1 MGLIFSIIVAKSLCT
16 VEIALKYGA
25 SEDFHL
31 QGFER
36 QTNGPLKLAA
46 HNRTMTP
53 KNIPITCYRLQFNR
67 NFTFVDASKILDY
80 LARLGVTT
88 IYSSPILQSRA
99 GSEHGYDVTD
109 PTRIDSELGGE
120 QQFEIFQTEVRQR
133 GMSMLLDIVPN
144 HMAARPEN
152 PWWMDVLENGP
163 GSVYA
168 SYFDV
173 DWHPPSRMFEN
184 KIVLPILGT
193 FYADVLKKRELRLTF
208 KEGRFFVQYYEL
220 SFPIAPKSYLDILR
234 HRKEMLE
241 AKLGAKSAT
250 LQEYLGII
258 VGLESLAPRE
268 TLPVYAA
275 GERRLQVAALKERL
289 KELYDGD
296 KSFREFLDKNV
307 EHFNGVTGRDGS
319 FRALDQLLSE
329 QSYALSYWNSAN
341 AEINYRRFFNIGE
354 LIGVRVED
362 PAVMDATHVTV
373 FRLLDSGAVT
383 GLRID
388 HIDGLRDPLGYL
400 QRLQGHTDGPEEG
413 KKESSDRYI
422 VVEKIF
428 SGTEAL
434 PQEWPVSGT
443 TGYEFLNA
451 VNRIFVYPQGAQKM
465 ARAYSKIVRRDE
477 SFEDMVYAKKKL
489 IMNSLLAVEMRY
501 LSHQLSILA
510 QQDRYARELPSGEL
524 AHAFSE
530 TTASLPVYRTY
541 IRGMDTPDHASRYIG
556 LALTEARSRN
566 PQIDTKCFAFVR
578 DVLLGSEADTVL
590 TGQRE
595 SRLAFVMRWQQLTG
609 AIMAKGFED
618 TLLYVYFPLLSLNDV
633 GGDPRPS
640 PESARDFDDF
650 ICDRL
655 RYSPFGLNSTATHDT
670 KRGED
675 VRARINVLSEIPD
688 EWNKH
693 LRRWFKWNRGK
704 TRQLSGQAA
713 PDRNEEMF
721 IYQTLLGAWPLDQ
734 SGLPEFRNRMRE
746 YVLKAA
752 REAKVHTRWV
762 RQNPRQEKALLNFVT
777 AIIKSRGP
785 NPFLKDFEMLQQKIA
800 YFGMLNGLAQT
811 LIKITSPGVP
821 EIYQGCDLWDLR
833 LVDPDNRR
841 AVDYAVRAKLLAEIE
856 ERTQSR
862 GGADEFRKEIAT
874 HWQDGRIKLYI
885 IWSVLNLRRQKPLLF
900 QEGSFEP
907 LKVEGKRAN
916 NLLGYARRDGKS
928 GLMVVAPKWLAQAKA
943 PMNQQDMRKFW
954 SNTEIRLP
962 EGGSGQWVNLFG
974 DAPSSVKNTEKQNA
988 LKVADLL
995 GNFPVACLVHLTQVN
1010 EPAS

>member
-1 MGLIFSIIVAKSLCT
+1 
-16 VEIALKYGA
+16 
-25 SEDFHL
+25 
-31 QGFER
+31 
-36 QTNGPLKLAA
+36 
-46 HNRTMTP
+46 MTP

-67 NFTFVDASKILDY
+67 NFTFADASKILDY

-120 QQFEIFQTEVRQR
+120 QQFEIFQAELRQR
-133 GMSMLLDIVPN
+133 GMSILLDIVPN

-193 FYADVLKKRELRLTF
+193 FYAEVLKKRELHLTF
-208 KEGRFFVQYYEL
+208 HDGRFFVQYYEL

-296 KSFREFLDKNV
+296 KSFREFLDQNV
-307 EHFNGVTGRDGS
+307 EHFNGVTGRDRS

-362 PAVMDATHVTV
+362 PAVLDATHVTV

-400 QRLQGHTDGPEEG
+400 QRLQGHTDGLEER
-413 KKESSDRYI
+413 KKEGPDRYI
-422 VVEKIF
+422 VVEKIL
-428 SGTEAL
+428 SGTESL
-434 PQEWPVSGT
+434 PREWPVSGT

-451 VNRIFVYPQGAQKM
+451 VNRIFVYPRGAQKM
-465 ARAYSKIVRRDE
+465 AQTYSTVVRRDE
-477 SFEDMVYAKKKL
+477 SFEDLVCAKKKL
-489 IMNSLLAVEMRY
+489 IMTSLLAVEMRY

-524 AHAFSE
+524 AHAFAE

-541 IRGMDTPDHASRYIG
+541 IRGMDTPDHAARYIG
-556 LALTEARSRN
+556 LALSEARSRN
-566 PQIDTKCFAFVR
+566 PQIDPKCFAFVR

-650 ICDRL
+650 IGDRL
-655 RYSPFGLNSTATHDT
+655 RHSPFGLNSTATHDT

-688 EWNKH
+688 EWTKH
-693 LRRWFKWNRGK
+693 LKRWFKWNRGK
-704 TRQLSGQAA
+704 TRRLSGQAA
-713 PDRNEEMF
+713 PDRNEEIF

-734 SGLPEFRNRMRE
+734 RELPEFRNRMRE

-762 RQNPRQEKALLNFVT
+762 RQNPRQERALQNFVT
-777 AIIKSRGP
+777 AVTKTKKQ
-785 NPFLKDFEMLQQKIA
+785 NLFLADFRKFQQKIA

-811 LIKITSPGVP
+811 LLKITSPGVP
-821 EIYQGCDLWDLR
+821 DIYQGCDLWDLR

-841 AVDYAVRAKLLAEIE
+841 AVDYAIRAKFLAEVE
-856 ERTQSR
+856 ERSQGR
-862 GGADEFRKEIAT
+862 DGAKEFRNEIVAN
-874 HWQDGRIKLYI
+874 WQDGRIKLYI
-885 IWSVLNLRRQKPLLF
+885 IWRLLNFRRQNPGLF
-900 QEGSFEP
+900 QQGSFEP
-907 LKVEGKRAN
+907 LEVAGKRAN
-916 NLLGYARRDGKS
+916 NVIAYARCGGMS
-928 GLMVVAPKWLAQAKA
+928 GLMVVAPKWLAHSKA
-943 PMNQQDMRKFW
+943 PMNQPGMRKFW
-954 SNTEIRLP
+954 SDTEIRLP
-962 EGGSGQWVNLFG
+962 EQGSERWVNLFG
-974 DAPSSVKNTEKQNA
+974 DTTLSTEDTDRRTA

-995 GNFPVACLVHLTQVN
+995 GDFPVGCLRRVRQVN
-1010 EPAS
+1010 ARSHGANS

>member
-1 MGLIFSIIVAKSLCT
+1 
-16 VEIALKYGA
+16 
-25 SEDFHL
+25 
-31 QGFER
+31 
-36 QTNGPLKLAA
+36 
-46 HNRTMTP
+46 MTP
-53 KNIPITCYRLQFNR
+53 KNIPLSCYRLQFNR
-67 NFTFVDASKILDY
+67 NFTFVDAIKILDY
-80 LARLGVTT
+80 LTRLGVTT
-88 IYSSPILQSRA
+88 VYSSPILQSRA

-109 PTRIDSELGGE
+109 PTRLDSELGGE
-120 QQFEIFQTEVRQR
+120 QQFDIFQTELRQR
-133 GMSMLLDIVPN
+133 GVSMLLDIVPN

-193 FYADVLKKRELRLTF
+193 FYADVLKKQELQLTF
-208 KEGRFFVQYYEL
+208 NDGRFFVHYYEL
-220 SFPIAPKSYLDILR
+220 SFPLAPKSYLDILR

-241 AKLGAKSAT
+241 EKLGAKSAA

-258 VGLESLAPRE
+258 VGLNSLAPRE

-289 KELYDGD
+289 RELYGGD
-296 KSFREFLDKNV
+296 KSFREFLDKNI
-307 EHFNGVTGRDGS
+307 EHFNGVAGRGGS

-362 PAVMDATHVTV
+362 PAVMDATHSTI

-400 QRLQGHTDGPEEG
+400 QRLQGHMDGAEEG
-413 KKESSDRYI
+413 KKESSERYI
-422 VVEKIF
+422 VVEKIL
-428 SGTEAL
+428 SGTEGL
-434 PQEWPVSGT
+434 PPEWPVSGT

-465 ARAYSKIVRRDE
+465 VKTYSTIVRRED

-489 IMNSLLAVEMRY
+489 IMTSLLAVEMRY
-501 LSHQLSILA
+501 LGHQLSILA

-530 TTASLPVYRTY
+530 TTACLPVYRTY
-541 IRGMDTPDHASRYIG
+541 IRGMDTPNHAAHYIE
-556 LALTEARSRN
+556 LALAEARTRN
-566 PQIDTKCFAFVR
+566 PQIDPKCFAFVR
-578 DVLLGSEADTVL
+578 DVLLGSEAETVL

-640 PESARDFDDF
+640 PESVRDFGEF
-650 ICDRL
+650 IRDRQQHW
-655 RYSPFGLNSTATHDT
+655 PFGLNSTATHDT

-693 LRRWFKWNRGK
+693 LKRWFKWNRGK
-704 TRQLSGQAA
+704 TRQLGGQAA
-713 PDRNEEMF
+713 PDRNEEIF

-734 SGLPEFRNRMRE
+734 SELPEFRNRMRE

-762 RQNPRQEKALLNFVT
+762 RQNPKQEKALQNFVT
-777 AIIKSRGP
+777 AITKKRKE
-785 NPFLKDFEMLQQKIA
+785 NLFLADFRQLQQKIA

-811 LIKITSPGVP
+811 LVKITSPGVP

-841 AVDYAVRAKLLAEIE
+841 AVDYAIRAKFLAEIE
-856 ERTQSR
+856 QRSQSR
-862 GGADEFRKEIAT
+862 DSADEFRKEIAT

-885 IWSVLNLRRQKPLLF
+885 IWSVLNLRRKNPLLF
-900 QEGSFEP
+900 QQGSFEP
-907 LKVEGKRAN
+907 LKVEGQRAN
-916 NLLGYARRDGKS
+916 NVIAFARRRGKS
-928 GLMVVAPKWLAQAKA
+928 GLIVAAPKWLAHEKA
-943 PMNQQDMRKFW
+943 PMNQRDIRKFW
-954 SNTEIRLP
+954 GNTEIRLP
-962 EGGSGQWVNLFG
+962 EGAPGYGVNLFG
-974 DAPSSVKNTEKQNA
+974 DTTVSIRVTEKRNT
-988 LKVADLL
+988 LKVAELMGD
-995 GNFPVACLVHLTQVN
+995 FPVACLLHGTLVN
-1010 EPAS
+1010 ERSN

>member
-1 MGLIFSIIVAKSLCT
+1 
-16 VEIALKYGA
+16 
-25 SEDFHL
+25 
-31 QGFER
+31 
-36 QTNGPLKLAA
+36 
-46 HNRTMTP
+46 MTS
-53 KNIPITCYRLQFNR
+53 KNIPIACYRLQFNR
-67 NFTFVDASKILDY
+67 NFTFADAIQILDY
-80 LARLGVTT
+80 LGRLGVTT

-120 QQFEIFQTEVRQR
+120 QQFDIFQTELRQR

-193 FYADVLKKRELRLTF
+193 FYAEVLKKRELHLAF
-208 KEGRFFVQYYEL
+208 KDGRFFVQYYEL

-241 AKLGAKSAT
+241 AKLGAKSAA
-250 LQEYLGII
+250 LQEYLGIV

-275 GERRLQVAALKERL
+275 GERRLQVAALKDRL
-289 KELYDGD
+289 KELHNGD
-296 KSFREFLDKNV
+296 KNFREFLDKNV
-307 EHFNGVTGRDGS
+307 EQFNGATNRDGS

-362 PAVMDATHVTV
+362 PAVMDATHVTI

-400 QRLQGHTDGPEEG
+400 QRLQGHADGPEEG
-413 KKESSDRYI
+413 KKESAERYI
-422 VVEKIF
+422 VVEKIL
-428 SGTEAL
+428 SGTEGL

-451 VNRIFVYPQGAQKM
+451 VNRIFVYPPGAKKIAQT
-465 ARAYSKIVRRDE
+465 YSTIVGRDE
-477 SFEDMVYAKKKL
+477 SYENLVYAKKKL
-489 IMNSLLAVEMRY
+489 IMTSLLAVEMRY

-530 TTASLPVYRTY
+530 TTACLPVYRTY
-541 IRGMDTPDHASRYIG
+541 IRGMDTPNHAAQYIE
-556 LALTEARSRN
+556 LALADARTRN
-566 PQIDTKCFAFVR
+566 PQIDARCFGFVR
-578 DVLLGSEADTVL
+578 DVLLGSEAATVL

-633 GGDPRPS
+633 GGDPRPA
-640 PESARDFDDF
+640 PEYGRDFGDF
-650 ICDRL
+650 IRE
-655 RYSPFGLNSTATHDT
+655 RKRHSPYGLNSTATHDT

-693 LRRWFKWNRGK
+693 LKRWFKWNQSK
-704 TRQLSGQAA
+704 TRRISGQAA

-721 IYQTLLGAWPLDQ
+721 IYQTLLGAWPLDPDE
-734 SGLPEFRNRMRE
+734 LPEFRKRMRE

-762 RQNPRQEKALLNFVT
+762 RQNPRQEKALQNFVT
-777 AIIKSRGP
+777 AITKTEKQ
-785 NPFLKDFEMLQQKIA
+785 NLFLADFRKFEQKIA

-811 LIKITSPGVP
+811 LIKAASPGVP

-841 AVDYAVRAKLLAEIE
+841 AVDYAIRAKFLGEIE
-856 ERTQSR
+856 RRAQNR
-862 GGADEFRKEIAT
+862 DGADEFRKEIVT
-874 HWQDGRIKLYI
+874 NWQDGRIKLYI
-885 IWSVLNLRRQKPLLF
+885 IWSVLNLMRLNPLLF

-916 NLLGYARRDGKS
+916 NVIAYMRRGGKS
-928 GLMVVAPKWLAQAKA
+928 GLIVVAAKWLAQAKA
-943 PMNQQDMRKFW
+943 PMSQQDMRKFW

-962 EGGSGQWVNLFG
+962 QGAAEHWVNLFG
-974 DAPSSVKNTEKQNA
+974 DSAMSIDTEKRKT
-988 LKVADLL
+988 LKVAELMGD
-995 GNFPVACLVHLTQVN
+995 FPVACLVHGMQMN
-1010 EPAS
+1010 EPPSQADSPVLAN

>member
-1 MGLIFSIIVAKSLCT
+1 
-16 VEIALKYGA
+16 
-25 SEDFHL
+25 
-31 QGFER
+31 
-36 QTNGPLKLAA
+36 
-46 HNRTMTP
+46 MTP

-67 NFTFVDASKILDY
+67 NFTFDDAIKVLDY

-120 QQFEIFQTEVRQR
+120 QQFDIFQTELRQR
-133 GMSMLLDIVPN
+133 GMSILLDIVPN

-193 FYADVLKKRELRLTF
+193 FYADVLKKRELNLAF
-208 KEGRFFVQYYEL
+208 KDGRFFVQYYEL

-241 AKLGAKSAT
+241 AKLGAKSAA

-275 GERRLQVAALKERL
+275 GERRLQVAALKDRL
-289 KELYDGD
+289 KELYGGD
-296 KSFREFLDKNV
+296 KNFREFLDKNV
-307 EHFNGVTGRDGS
+307 EQFNGVTNRDGS

-362 PAVMDATHVTV
+362 PAVMDATHVTI

-400 QRLQGHTDGPEEG
+400 QRLQGHADEQEEEKTEG
-413 KKESSDRYI
+413 SERYI
-422 VVEKIF
+422 VVEKIL
-428 SGTEAL
+428 SGTEGL
-434 PQEWPVSGT
+434 PQEWPVSGS

-451 VNRIFVYPQGAQKM
+451 VNRIFVYPPGAQKI
-465 ARAYSKIVRRDE
+465 AQTYSTIVRRDE
-477 SFEDMVYAKKKL
+477 SFAAMVYAKKKL
-489 IMNSLLAVEMRY
+489 IMTSLLAVEMRY

-541 IRGMDTPDHASRYIG
+541 IRVMDTPNHAAQYID
-556 LALTEARSRN
+556 LALAEARTRN
-566 PQIDTKCFAFVR
+566 PQIDAKCFAFVR

-595 SRLAFVMRWQQLTG
+595 ARLAFVMRWQQLTG

-633 GGDPRPS
+633 GGDPRP
-640 PESARDFDDF
+640 PLESARDFGDF
-650 ICDRL
+650 IRE
-655 RYSPFGLNSTATHDT
+655 RSRHSPFGLNSTATHDT

-693 LRRWFKWNRGK
+693 LKRWFKWNRGK
-704 TRQLSGQAA
+704 TRQLGGQAA
-713 PDRNEEMF
+713 PDRNEEIF
-721 IYQTLLGAWPLDQ
+721 IYQTLLGAWPLDH
-734 SGLPEFRNRMRE
+734 SELPEFRNRMCE

-762 RQNPRQEKALLNFVT
+762 RQNPKQEKALQNFVT
-777 AIIKSRGP
+777 AIVKTKKP
-785 NPFLKDFEMLQQKIA
+785 NLFLADFRKFEQRIA

-811 LIKITSPGVP
+811 LIKAASPGVP

-841 AVDYAVRAKLLAEIE
+841 AVDYAIRAKLLTEIE
-856 ERTQSR
+856 ERAQNR
-862 GGADEFRKEIAT
+862 DGADEFRKEIIT
-874 HWQDGRIKLYI
+874 NWQDGRIKLYI
-885 IWSVLNLRRQKPLLF
+885 IWSVLNLRRLNPLLF

-916 NLLGYARRDGKS
+916 NVIAYMRRSGKS
-928 GLMVVAPKWLAQAKA
+928 GLIVAAPKWLAQAKA
-943 PMNQQDMRKFW
+943 PMSQQDMQKFW

-962 EGGSGQWVNLFG
+962 ESARGHWVNIFSETTRSLKG
-974 DAPSSVKNTEKQNA
+974 TEQRKT
-988 LKVADLL
+988 LKVAELMGD
-995 GNFPVACLVHLTQVN
+995 FPVACLLQGMQLN
-1010 EPAS
+1010 EPSN